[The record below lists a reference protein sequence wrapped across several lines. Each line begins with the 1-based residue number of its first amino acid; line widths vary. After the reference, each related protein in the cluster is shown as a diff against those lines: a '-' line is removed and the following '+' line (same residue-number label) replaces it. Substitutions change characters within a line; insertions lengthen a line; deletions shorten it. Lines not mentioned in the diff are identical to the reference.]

1 MVDVARL
8 AGVSQ
13 QTVSRV
19 VNGSDNVAA
28 DVRERVE
35 RAIAQLR
42 YRPNPAARALA
53 NRRSMNIGIVSFG
66 LAQYGPSVALTGIA
80 DEARRS
86 GYATNLVT
94 LGAVDRS
101 SMRSALDHLVADLVD
116 GIVVLAPLTS
126 AVHAVQGFDA
136 AVPLVAFEPGGVP
149 SGSTVVTD
157 EEAGAR
163 LATEHLLG
171 LGHRTV
177 HHLAGPAG
185 WLATEARIRG
195 WTSAL
200 GTAGRVLRPALAGDW
215 STCSGYRAGAE
226 LAADPDLTAVYAAN
240 DQMALGLLAAFADA
254 GLRVPADVSVV
265 GFDDI
270 PEARYFRPGLSTV
283 RFDFEAVG
291 RLAVDRIL
299 ALMGADDVQHVTIPA
314 VGADLVPRAS
324 TAAPRSSHRPPA

>member
-19 VNGSDNVAA
+19 VNGSDNVAPEF
-28 DVRERVE
+28 RQRVE
-35 RAIAQLR
+35 QAIRQLR

-53 NRRSMNIGIVSFG
+53 SQRSMNIGIVSFG
-66 LAQYGPSVALTGIA
+66 LSQYGPSVALTGIA
-80 DEARRS
+80 DAARRS

-94 LGAVDRS
+94 LGAVDRR
-101 SMRSALDHLVADLVD
+101 SMRAALDHLVADLVD
-116 GIVVLAPLTS
+116 GIVVLAPLVS
-126 AVHAVQGFDA
+126 AVHAIEGFDSS
-136 AVPLVAFEPGGVP
+136 VPLVAFEPGGVP
-149 SGSTVVTD
+149 SGATIVTD
-157 EEAGAR
+157 EVAGAR

-177 HHLAGPAG
+177 HHVAGPSG
-185 WLATEARIRG
+185 WLATDARVRG
-195 WTSAL
+195 WTTALSA
-200 GTAGRVLRPALAGDW
+200 AGRALRPTVTGDW
-215 STCSGYRAGAE
+215 STFSGYRAGTE
-226 LAADPDLTAVYAAN
+226 LAADPELTAVFAAN

-254 GLRVPADVSVV
+254 GLSVPTDVSVV

-283 RFDFEAVG
+283 RFDFDAVG

-299 ALMGADDVQHVTIPA
+299 ALMGADDVEHDTIPA
-314 VGADLVPRAS
+314 VSASLVTRAS
-324 TAAPRSSHRPPA
+324 TGAPRAP